1 MQKLKISVESLGFI
15 LLQLKSGELKIPA
28 KGSYV
33 NQHQLLAIAQKI
45 INNEPLDKSVVAIKQ
60 GNKWLVEN
68 NAEFFWAIMLSK
80 YGTFNEV
87 EGVLG
92 VFYDFLKKD
101 FFIGLPERTY
111 EYAVRFDDFLGDS
124 AEVHKTLSKEYI
136 ADYIALKKVL
146 VQYTNFALHYINEE
160 GF

>member
-1 MQKLKISVESLGFI
+1 MQRLKISVESLSFI
-15 LLQLKSGELKIPA
+15 LSQLKSGELKIPA

-33 NQHQLLAIAQKI
+33 NQRQLLAIAEKL

-60 GNKWLVEN
+60 GNKWLIEN
-68 NAEFFWAIMLSK
+68 NAEFFWSVMLSK
-80 YGTFNEV
+80 YGTFNEL
-87 EGVLG
+87 EGSLG

-124 AEVHKTLSKEYI
+124 IEVYKTLSKDYI

-146 VQYTNFALHYINEE
+146 MQYTNFAIHYYEE
-160 GF
+160 EV

>member
-1 MQKLKISVESLGFI
+1 MQRLKISVESLSFI
-15 LLQLKSGELKIPA
+15 LSQLKSGELKIPA

-33 NQHQLLAIAQKI
+33 NQRQLLAIAEKL

-60 GNKWLVEN
+60 GNKWLIEN
-68 NAEFFWAIMLSK
+68 NAEFFWSVMLSK
-80 YGTFNEV
+80 YGTFNEL
-87 EGVLG
+87 EGSLG

-124 AEVHKTLSKEYI
+124 AEVLKTLSKEFI
-136 ADYIALKKVL
+136 ADYAEIKKVIM
-146 VQYTNFALHYINEE
+146 QYTNFAIHYYEE
-160 GF
+160 EV